1 VHRRVAR
8 IRDSFEPG
16 LTFGGQYAIARSPA
30 PAGLPLSR
38 FFAGKAVGVL
48 TNVPGP
54 RARMTLAGAEVD
66 GIVGWAPC
74 SGRQAITIC
83 IFSYADQVRFGFGT
97 DRKLIPDPEALV
109 DALAA
114 EFAEAAQRA

>member
-1 VHRRVAR
+1 V
-8 IRDSFEPG
+8 
-16 LTFGGQYAIARSPA
+16 LTFGVQNAIAQSPA
-30 PAGLPLSR
+30 PLGLAMSR

-54 RARMTLAGAEVD
+54 RAPMTLAGAEVE

-83 IFSYADQVRFGFGT
+83 VFSYAGQVRIGFGT

-109 DALAA
+109 AGLAA
-114 EFAEAAQRA
+114 EFATVSNGGGAAKTRG

>member
-1 VHRRVAR
+1 MRPGGTPEAGSSAAR
-8 IRDSFEPG
+8 AGDFRLFSH
-16 LTFGGQYAIARSPA
+16 A
-30 PAGLPLSR
+30 PAR
-38 FFAGKAVGVL
+38 AVGVL

-54 RARMTLAGAEVD
+54 RTRMTLAGAEVD

-83 IFSYADQVRFGFGT
+83 IFGYAGEVRFGFGT
-97 DRKLIPDPEALV
+97 DRRLIPDPEVLV

-114 EFAEAAQRA
+114 EFAAAGR